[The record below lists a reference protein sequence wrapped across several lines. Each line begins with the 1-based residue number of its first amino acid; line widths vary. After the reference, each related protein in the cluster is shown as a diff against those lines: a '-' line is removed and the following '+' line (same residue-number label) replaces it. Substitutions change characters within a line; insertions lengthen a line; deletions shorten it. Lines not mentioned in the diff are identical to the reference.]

1 MNPLFFL
8 KNSGFESRHAVKEKG
23 EMHASTKDY
32 WMIRNHTVERK
43 DFFLG
48 DAEADGE
55 ARRFGGDDD
64 GPALGALTT
73 GSGTSSGW

>member
-1 MNPLFFL
+1 
-8 KNSGFESRHAVKEKG
+8 
-23 EMHASTKDY
+23 MHASTKDY
-32 WMIRNHTVERK
+32 WRPTRNHAVERK